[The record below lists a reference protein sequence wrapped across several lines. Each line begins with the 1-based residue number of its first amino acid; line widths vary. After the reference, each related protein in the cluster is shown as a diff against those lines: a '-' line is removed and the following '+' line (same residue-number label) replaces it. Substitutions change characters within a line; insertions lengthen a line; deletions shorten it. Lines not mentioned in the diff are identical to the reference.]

1 MNFVMDASVAL
12 VWLAPSM
19 HAPGLKYADA
29 VLNAL
34 TVSQAVVPT
43 LFRLEVG
50 NVIARLEAKA
60 IVTEAESRRFLA
72 LLADLDI
79 TTDSETVERA
89 WGDTLNLA
97 RRYKLSSYDAA
108 YLELALRTGLPVA
121 TLDADL
127 ANASVVAGVV
137 AFSAEVG

>member
-1 MNFVMDASVAL
+1 MNFVLDASVAL
-12 VWLAPSM
+12 VWPAPSM
-19 HAPGLKYADA
+19 HAPGLKYADV

-34 TVSQAVVPT
+34 TVSRAVVPT
-43 LFRLEVG
+43 LFRPEVG

-97 RRYKLSSYDAA
+97 RRYKLSSYDAG